1 MRSNEEQELQVK
13 NPFSVVQRA
22 EARTQPTVEALFELH
37 LREVLVDVLQH
48 IGHVVSEVLVA
59 DDQLLRDLEFSKWV
73 VGRSHTGDQVLVA

>member
-1 MRSNEEQELQVK
+1 MRSDEEEELQVK

-48 IGHVVSEVLVA
+48 IGHVVPEVLVA
-59 DDQLLRDLEFSKWV
+59 NGPAAR
-73 VGRSHTGDQVLVA
+73 GY